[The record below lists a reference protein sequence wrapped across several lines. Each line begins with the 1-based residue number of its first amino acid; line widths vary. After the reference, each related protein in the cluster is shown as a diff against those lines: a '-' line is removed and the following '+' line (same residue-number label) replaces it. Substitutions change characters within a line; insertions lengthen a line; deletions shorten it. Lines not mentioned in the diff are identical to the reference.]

1 MKMLYFLETLLLAV
15 SVGAQIFG
23 ENLDQNYGPV
33 FSRVD
38 SDLDDSNMFENFVDF
53 SDGNFHNFED
63 QMVSESVLTE
73 EQLTARQVKLREL
86 YKGRRPVAKSGAGG
100 IRMNFFNRLKEN
112 KDRQRPAILSPRNR
126 TTSSED
132 KKNDTDSDLASSTAS
147 PDKLLDLHQSG
158 MAVTVVKPPPDFVP
172 SPEPEAS
179 KPQTKSSKKTP
190 FDWTRNKQKQ
200 RAALATS
207 IIGSRLKDLKDKRK
221 LLMNSNL
228 VTERPEQRAEESQE
242 DEDDDKGAQV
252 LTVSIQEKSSENNDV
267 RFPTKKR
274 RFKPQIKPT
283 AGSQKWS
290 IKEKLK
296 NKNKLQVASVTK
308 GKTKEKH
315 ENIRNE
321 ANVETIDKTVK
332 QEENMNEVEPISE
345 ELLNEV
351 YETSDDLI
359 EDPIQSEPYDEKS
372 TEPTPEWMKK
382 PKKMGKPLKK
392 IDVEESAAPIS
403 IVPHGVP
410 ISRGF
415 GPKTDDASRR
425 VLVLP
430 SAKPIVKDP
439 LPIVKAPAPMVK
451 DPVSMV
457 KEAPVSKA
465 KAPVPV
471 TQAPSVTQFL
481 QFLPFTTSTLQTTLT
496 EETEQHLEPEK
507 RIIEKQ
513 EKDKKEAVEKKEE
526 AAEEPESRTTEDNEI
541 VDLGS
546 TTVKTSIT
554 VENLE
559 KKVDVKKMTADM
571 INENIEKVLNVTM
584 PKHTKLLYGTEE
596 GRRVEPDVKEVRLI

>member
-1 MKMLYFLETLLLAV
+1 MIKMLLFLEALLLAT
-15 SVGAQIFG
+15 SVQAQIFG
-23 ENLDQNYGPV
+23 ESLDQNYGPI
-33 FSRVD
+33 FSSVD
-38 SDLDDSNMFENFVDF
+38 SDLDDNMFENFVDF
-53 SDGNFHNFED
+53 SNGNFNNYED
-63 QMVSESVLTE
+63 QMVSESVMTE

-112 KDRQRPAILSPRNR
+112 KRPRPAILGPRNITDDKNI
-126 TTSSED
+126 TT
-132 KKNDTDSDLASSTAS
+132 NSSTTLK
-147 PDKLLDLHQSG
+147 PEKLLDLHQSG

-172 SPEPEAS
+172 SEPEDS
-179 KPQTKSSKKTP
+179 KPQTKSSKRTKTSP
-190 FDWTRNKQKQ
+190 FDWSRNKQKQ

-221 LLMNSNL
+221 KLMNSNL
-228 VTERPEQRAEESQE
+228 VTERPEQRAEDREE
-242 DEDDDKGAQV
+242 DSGAQV
-252 LTVSIQEKSSENNDV
+252 LTVSIQEKSSETNV

-296 NKNKLQVASVTK
+296 NKNKLQISSVTK

-315 ENIRNE
+315 ENVKNE
-321 ANVETIDKTVK
+321 ANVKSIDLPHPTKK
-332 QEENMNEVEPISE
+332 EDIKDQVESISE

-351 YETSDDLI
+351 YKTSDNLT
-359 EDPIQSEPYDEKS
+359 EEPVPSEQKDEESNEEK
-372 TEPTPEWMKK
+372 PEWMKK

-410 ISRGF
+410 ITRGF
-415 GPKTDDASRR
+415 AGADDASRR

-430 SAKPIVKDP
+430 SSK
-439 LPIVKAPAPMVK
+439 PMV
-451 DPVSMV
+451 
-457 KEAPVSKA
+457 

-481 QFLPFTTSTLQTTLT
+481 QFLPFTPSTLQTPVT
-496 EETEQHLEPEK
+496 EEPHLEPET
-507 RIIEKQ
+507 RIIEETMKQ
-513 EKDKKEAVEKKEE
+513 KEEVVEAKEKITEKTVEAVEMKSENKNTEENKKMDMEQSTN
-526 AAEEPESRTTEDNEI
+526 A
-541 VDLGS
+541 S
-546 TTVKTSIT
+546 TTQS
-554 VENLE
+554 ENPE
-559 KKVDVKKMTADM
+559 KIHEVSDVKMTADI

-596 GRRVEPDVKEVRLI
+596 GRRVERDPSAQVRLIYN

>member
-1 MKMLYFLETLLLAV
+1 MMKMLYFLETLLLAT

-23 ENLDQNYGPV
+23 ENYGQNYGPV

-38 SDLDDSNMFENFVDF
+38 SDLDDNMFENFVDF
-53 SDGNFHNFED
+53 SDGNFHQYED

-100 IRMNFFNRLKEN
+100 IRMNFFNRLKES
-112 KDRQRPAILSPRNR
+112 KRPRPAILSSSRNR
-126 TTSSED
+126 TEDKNNNSSDTSS
-132 KKNDTDSDLASSTAS
+132 S

-172 SPEPEAS
+172 PEPEPEDS
-179 KPQTKSSKKTP
+179 KPQTKSSKRTP
-190 FDWTRNKQKQ
+190 FDWSRNRKQKQ

-228 VTERPEQRAEESQE
+228 VTERPEQRAEESEE
-242 DEDDDKGAQV
+242 DTGAQV
-252 LTVSIQEKSSENNDV
+252 LTVNIQEKSSETDV

-283 AGSQKWS
+283 AGSEKWS

-296 NKNKLQVASVTK
+296 NKNKLQVSSVTK
-308 GKTKEKH
+308 GKTNEKH
-315 ENIRNE
+315 EIVKNE
-321 ANVETIDKTVK
+321 ANVKKIETSQKPIK
-332 QEENMNEVEPISE
+332 QEKKDDEVELEISE
-345 ELLNEV
+345 ELLNEI
-351 YETSDDLI
+351 YEDHSSDESVKSKPK
-359 EDPIQSEPYDEKS
+359 EDKLDEA
-372 TEPTPEWMKK
+372 TPEWMKK

-410 ISRGF
+410 LSRGF
-415 GPKTDDASRR
+415 GPDADDASRR

-430 SAKPIVKDP
+430 SAKPMTKSP
-439 LPIVKAPAPMVK
+439 
-451 DPVSMV
+451 
-457 KEAPVSKA
+457 

-481 QFLPFTTSTLQTTLT
+481 QFLPFTTSTLQTPLT
-496 EETEQHLEPEK
+496 QETEPQLQPEK
-507 RIIEKQ
+507 RIIEKT
-513 EKDKKEAVEKKEE
+513 EETVEK
-526 AAEEPESRTTEDNEI
+526 TTEEDEE
-541 VDLGS
+541 VDIEMVSS
-546 TTVKTSIT
+546 TTQSNTLSESFEDKP
-554 VENLE
+554 
-559 KKVDVKKMTADM
+559 KVQDEKMTADV

-596 GRRVEPDVKEVRLI
+596 GRRVERDPNAQV